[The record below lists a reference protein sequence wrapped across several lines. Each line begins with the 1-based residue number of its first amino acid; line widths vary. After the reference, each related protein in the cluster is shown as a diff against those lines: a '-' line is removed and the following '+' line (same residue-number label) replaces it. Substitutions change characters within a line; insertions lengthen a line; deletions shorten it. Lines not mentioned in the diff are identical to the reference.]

1 MQQDMEQLFP
11 IYGDSYWETVRKY
24 LEKVDMT
31 HQEFSDKTGLN
42 RSQITK
48 AINKSSTPHSKT
60 RSKIE
65 SGLNLYVKKNNKGR
79 WVMFNYETV
88 ADLEGGEVM
97 LYYNRIENLGYFF
110 KEMQELKDTFEKV
123 NRALNLEDSEKEI
136 MFTGLTEK
144 IHRLY
149 AKCFK

>member
-79 WVMFNYETV
+79 WVMYDYVTV
-88 ADLEGGEVM
+88 ADMKGGS
-97 LYYNRIENLGYFF
+97 
-110 KEMQELKDTFEKV
+110 
-123 NRALNLEDSEKEI
+123 ALNLEDSEKGI